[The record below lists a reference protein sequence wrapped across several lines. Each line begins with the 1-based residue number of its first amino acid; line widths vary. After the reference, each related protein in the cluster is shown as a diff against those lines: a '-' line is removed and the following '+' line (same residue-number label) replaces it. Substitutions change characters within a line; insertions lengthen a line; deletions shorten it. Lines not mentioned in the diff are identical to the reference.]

1 MDWTR
6 QATRRGSF
14 PRPKDE
20 WIVAGPLEQFEI
32 KTIVPLEVG
41 GINASF
47 TNSSLFMVIVIAAIT
62 LFLMLGMRRGALVP
76 GRWQSM
82 AELSYEFVA
91 GLVRENVGR
100 EGRPYFPF
108 IFSLFM
114 FVLFGNLIG
123 MIPFTFTYTSHII
136 VTFAMALFIFV
147 AVTLIALA
155 RHGFHFF
162 TYFAP
167 KGLPLPLLILLIP
180 IEIISYCIRPM
191 TLSIR
196 LFANMMAGHTML
208 VIFAGFVFALGI
220 FGILPLAFDVFFI
233 LLELLVAVLQAYV
246 FTILTC
252 IYLHDAIHL
261 H

>member
-1 MDWTR
+1 VAAE
-6 QATRRGSF
+6 QATEHGS
-14 PRPKDE
+14 
-20 WIVAGPLEQFEI
+20 PLHQFVIERLA
-32 KTIVPLEVG
+32 PLHIGHYDV
-41 GINASF
+41 SF
-47 TNSSLFMVIVIAAIT
+47 TNSSLYMTIAVVLIT
-62 LFLMLGMRRGALVP
+62 AFIMFSMSNAQLVP
-76 GRWQSM
+76 SRWQSA
-82 AELSYEFVA
+82 AELVYEFIA
-91 GLVRENVGR
+91 NMVRDNVGSA
-100 EGRPYFPF
+100 GRPYFPF

-180 IEIISYCIRPM
+180 IEVISYCIRPM

-208 VIFAGFVFALGI
+208 VIFAGFVFALGL
-220 FGILPLAFDVFFI
+220 FGFLPLAFDVFFI

>member
-1 MDWTR
+1 VAAE
-6 QATRRGSF
+6 QATEHGS
-14 PRPKDE
+14 
-20 WIVAGPLEQFEI
+20 PLHQFVIERLA
-32 KTIVPLEVG
+32 PLHIGHYDV
-41 GINASF
+41 SF
-47 TNSSLFMVIVIAAIT
+47 TNSSLYMTIAVVLIT
-62 LFLMLGMRRGALVP
+62 AFIMFSMSNAQLVP
-76 GRWQSM
+76 SRWQSA
-82 AELSYEFVA
+82 AELVYEFIA
-91 GLVRENVGR
+91 NMVRDNVGSAV
-100 EGRPYFPF
+100 RPYFPF

-180 IEIISYCIRPM
+180 IEVISYCIRPM

-208 VIFAGFVFALGI
+208 VIFAGFVFALGF
-220 FGILPLAFDVFFI
+220 FGFLPLAFDVFFI

>member
-1 MDWTR
+1 
-6 QATRRGSF
+6 
-14 PRPKDE
+14 
-20 WIVAGPLEQFEI
+20 VAEEHVSPLHQFMIER
-32 KTIVPLEVG
+32 IVPLHVG
-41 GINASF
+41 GLDISYS
-47 TNSSLFMVIVIAAIT
+47 NSALFMTVTVVLIT
-62 LFLMLGMRRGALVP
+62 LFTVVSMNGAGLVP
-76 GRWQSM
+76 TRWQSM
-82 AELSYEFVA
+82 AELSYEFIA
-91 GLVRENVGR
+91 NMIRDNVGSQ
-100 EGRPYFPF
+100 GRAYFPF

-114 FVLFGNLIG
+114 FVLFGNLVG
-123 MIPFTFTYTSHII
+123 MVPYTFTFTSHIA
-136 VTFAMALFIFV
+136 VTFALALFIFV
-147 AVTLIALA
+147 GVTGIALA

-162 TYFAP
+162 SFFAP
-167 KGLPLPLLILLIP
+167 KGVPWVMLLLLVP

-208 VIFAGFVFALGI
+208 FIFAGFVTALGV
-220 FGILPLAFDVFFI
+220 FGFLPLAFNMFFI

>member
-1 MDWTR
+1 LAAE
-6 QATRRGSF
+6 QATEHGAS
-14 PRPKDE
+14 
-20 WIVAGPLEQFEI
+20 PLHQFVIERI
-32 KTIVPLEVG
+32 APLHIG
-41 GINASF
+41 HYDISF
-47 TNSSLFMVIVIAAIT
+47 TNSSLFMTIAVIAIT
-62 LFLMLGMRRGALVP
+62 GFVMFSMSGAQLVP
-76 GRWQSM
+76 NRWQST
-82 AELSYEFVA
+82 AELVYEFIA
-91 GLVRENVGR
+91 NMVRDNVGSA
-100 EGRPYFPF
+100 GRPYFPF

-147 AVTLIALA
+147 AVTLIAIA
-155 RHGFHFF
+155 RHGFRFF

-180 IEIISYCIRPM
+180 IEVISYCIRPM

-208 VIFAGFVFALGI
+208 VIFAGFVFALGL
-220 FGILPLAFDVFFI
+220 FGFLPLAFDVFFI

>member
-1 MDWTR
+1 
-6 QATRRGSF
+6 
-14 PRPKDE
+14 
-20 WIVAGPLEQFEI
+20 VAAEHASPLHQF
-32 KTIVPLEVG
+32 TIERLVPLHVG
-41 GINASF
+41 GLDISYS
-47 TNSSLFMVIVIAAIT
+47 NSALFMTISVALIT
-62 LFLMLGMRRGALVP
+62 VFLLGSMSGARLVP
-76 GRWQSM
+76 TRWQSV
-82 AELSYEFVA
+82 AELFYEFIA
-91 GLVRENVGR
+91 NMVRDNVGSA
-100 EGRPYFPF
+100 GRPYFPF

-123 MIPFTFTYTSHII
+123 MVPYSFTYTSHII
-136 VTFAMALFIFV
+136 VTFALAFFIFLG
-147 AVTLIALA
+147 VTVIAIA

-167 KGLPLPLLILLIP
+167 KGMPLPLLLLLIP

-220 FGILPLAFDVFFI
+220 FGILPLAFDIFFI

>member
-1 MDWTR
+1 MAVE
-6 QATRRGSF
+6 QATEHGAS
-14 PRPKDE
+14 
-20 WIVAGPLEQFEI
+20 PLHQFVIERL
-32 KTIVPLEVG
+32 VPLHIGHVD
-41 GINASF
+41 ISF
-47 TNSSLFMVIVIAAIT
+47 TNSSLFMTIAVVAIT
-62 LFLMLGMRRGALVP
+62 GFIMFSMSGAQLVP
-76 GRWQSM
+76 TRWQSV
-82 AELSYEFVA
+82 AELFYEFIA
-91 GLVRENVGR
+91 NMVRDNVGSA
-100 EGRPYFPF
+100 GRQYFPF

-136 VTFAMALFIFV
+136 VTFAMAFFIFV
-147 AVTLIALA
+147 AVTLIAIK

-167 KGLPLPLLILLIP
+167 KGLPVPLLILLIP

-220 FGILPLAFDVFFI
+220 FGVLPLAFDVFFI

>member
-1 MDWTR
+1 
-6 QATRRGSF
+6 
-14 PRPKDE
+14 
-20 WIVAGPLEQFEI
+20 VAAEHTSPLHQFVIERL
-32 KTIVPLEVG
+32 VPLHIG
-41 GINASF
+41 NIDISYS
-47 TNSSLFMVIVIAAIT
+47 NSALFMTVAVVLIT
-62 LFLMLGMRRGALVP
+62 AFLLFSMSGASLVP
-76 GRWQSM
+76 TRMQSV
-82 AELSYEFVA
+82 AELFYEFIA
-91 GLVRENVGR
+91 NMVRDNVGSA
-100 EGRPYFPF
+100 GRPYFPF

-123 MIPFTFTYTSHII
+123 MVPYSFTFTSHII
-136 VTFAMALFIFV
+136 VTFALAFFIFLGV
-147 AVTLIALA
+147 TVIAVA

-167 KGLPLPLLILLIP
+167 KGMPLPLLILLIP

-208 VIFAGFVFALGI
+208 FIFASFVTALGV
-220 FGILPLAFDVFFI
+220 FGVLPLVFNMGFI
-233 LLELLVAVLQAYV
+233 LLEFLVAVLQAYV

>member
-1 MDWTR
+1 VAAE
-6 QATRRGSF
+6 QAAEHGASPLHQFVIERL
-14 PRPKDE
+14 
-20 WIVAGPLEQFEI
+20 GPSLHIGHFD
-32 KTIVPLEVG
+32 V
-41 GINASF
+41 SY
-47 TNSSLFMVIVIAAIT
+47 TNSALFMTIAVALIT
-62 LFLMLGMRRGALVP
+62 AFIMFSMSGAQLVP
-76 GRWQSM
+76 TRWQSV
-82 AELSYEFVA
+82 AELFYEFIA
-91 GLVRENVGR
+91 NMVRDNVGSA
-100 EGRPYFPF
+100 GRPYFPF
-108 IFSLFM
+108 IFALFM

-123 MIPFTFTYTSHII
+123 MVPYSFTYTSHIV

-147 AVTLIALA
+147 AVTLIAIA
-155 RHGFHFF
+155 RHGFRFL

-167 KGLPLPLLILLIP
+167 KGLPLPLLFLLIP

-208 VIFAGFVFALGI
+208 IIFGGFVFALGI
-220 FGILPLAFDVFFI
+220 FGFLPLVFDVFFI